1 MDLTIAICVYNK
13 EGWLEETL
21 RSVMAQTVT
30 GFDLLIVDD
39 ASTDGSVEAI
49 ETFFKEHPRSYKLV
63 KLPDNRGIG
72 YCRYFAERAARSRYL
87 MFLDADDVLK
97 PAAVERMWS
106 RMKEDSSLMAV
117 GCYLDYVDEKSHRIG
132 GGLYLGETNKDA
144 FFDKAA
150 RRKLIFMQPTAIYD
164 REAAL
169 RVGGFAVEGFPE
181 GKPRYQDFCEDLD
194 LWTRMSDLYTEGRAI
209 VVVPEVL
216 ALYRKA
222 GSGLSGH
229 TREMLL
235 KMRWVKYCLIERR
248 EGRVPPTFAAWLGS
262 REPEFLRSIEREA
275 RATDKLRLGAYRLHR
290 RNLLGLV
297 NVVES
302 FCIRPSY
309 LIDKV
314 SHNLLGK
321 KKK

>member
-1 MDLTIAICVYNK
+1 MDLTVAICVYNK
-13 EGWLEETL
+13 EKWLPETL
-21 RSVMAQTVT
+21 LSVQNQTLK
-30 GFDLLIVDD
+30 GFRLLFVNDC
-39 ASTDGSVEAI
+39 STDGSVNCI
-49 ETFFKEHPRSYKLV
+49 HSFFDGRDQIYDIITLDENK
-63 KLPDNRGIG
+63 GIG
-72 YCRYFAERAARSRYL
+72 YCRHTAERAATTRYI
-87 MFLDADDVLK
+87 MFLDADDVLL
-97 PAAVERMWS
+97 PDAVERLWNTMQTDPS
-106 RMKEDSSLMAV
+106 FAAV
-117 GCYLDYVDEKSHRIG
+117 GCYMDYVDEKTRRIG
-132 GGLYLGETNKDA
+132 GGIYLGETGRESALK
-144 FFDKAA
+144 KAEA
-150 RRKLIFMQPTAIYD
+150 RKLFFLPIVTIYD

>member
-13 EGWLEETL
+13 EQWIEETL
-21 RSVMAQTVT
+21 QSVVAQTKQ
-30 GFDLLIVDD
+30 GFKLLFVDD
-39 ASTDGSVEAI
+39 CSTDRSI
-49 ETFFKEHPRSYKLV
+49 EVIRKFFKGTSQIFDVIALDK
-63 KLPDNRGIG
+63 NSGIG
-72 YCRYFAERAARSRYL
+72 YCRHIAEREATTRYI
-87 MFLDADDVLK
+87 MFLDADDVLL
-97 PAAVERMWS
+97 PNAVERLWNTMQT
-106 RMKEDSSLMAV
+106 DPTLAAV
-117 GCYLDYVDEKSHRIG
+117 GCYMDFVDERTRRIG
-132 GGLYLGETNKDA
+132 GGIYLGETS
-144 FFDKAA
+144 
-150 RRKLIFMQPTAIYD
+150 

-169 RVGGFAVEGFPE
+169 RKAEARKLFFLPIVAIYDRHASLRMGGFAIDGFPD
-181 GKPRYQDFCEDLD
+181 GRPRYQDFCEDLD

-235 KMRWVKYCLIERR
+235 KMRWVKHCLIERR
-248 EGRVPPTFAAWLGS
+248 EGRVPPTFAAWLDCLA
-262 REPEFLRSIEREA
+262 PDYLRSIDREA

-290 RNLLGLV
+290 HNPLGV
-297 NVVES
+297 INVLQS